1 MRGASAAYEK
11 LSRAARV
18 FDVNRLWGQ
27 RFSWTEG
34 TPKGADVITDG
45 FFAVYGG
52 LFGALGVRVSLLGGV
67 ASVGPAA
74 PQLEGANFTI
84 GVLGNDVLV
93 AVQGGVARV
102 HALP

>member
-1 MRGASAAYEK
+1 M
-11 LSRAARV
+11 

-27 RFSWTEG
+27 RYSWTEARPMG
-34 TPKGADVITDG
+34 SDVITDG

-52 LFGALGVRVSLLGGV
+52 LLGALGVRASLLGGV

-84 GVLGNDVLV
+84 GVLGSDVLV
-93 AVQGGVARV
+93 AVQGGIARV
-102 HALP
+102 HAAPPRL